1 MATAAILA
9 HLDSTIH
16 SLDQGLPHAKTGAV
30 RSINSWVETL
40 SGAGVPALGTL
51 ADELKHLEELLA
63 SDKATTA
70 QLKKALTSIG
80 KHTTAAAASAEGASV
95 DKIKQIGHLLTEAAA
110 SLH

>member
-16 SLDQGLPHAKTGAV
+16 SLDQGLTHAKTGAV

-63 SDKATTA
+63 SDKATGP
-70 QLKKALTSIG
+70 QLKKALTSLG
-80 KHTTAAAASAEGASV
+80 KHTTAAAASAEGASA
-95 DKIKQIGHLLTEAAA
+95 DKIKQIGKLLADAAG
-110 SLH
+110 SIS

>member
-16 SLDQGLPHAKTGAV
+16 SLDQGLAHAKTGAV

-51 ADELKHLEELLA
+51 ADELKHLEDLLA
-63 SDKATTA
+63 SDKATVP

-80 KHTTAAAASAEGASV
+80 KHTTAAAASAEGASI
-95 DKIKQIGHLLTEAAA
+95 DKIKQIGQLLTEAAA

>member
-16 SLDQGLPHAKTGAV
+16 SLDQGLTHAKTGAV

-40 SGAGVPALGTL
+40 SGAGEPALSTL

-63 SDKATTA
+63 SDKATGP
-70 QLKKALTSIG
+70 QLKKALTSLG
-80 KHTTAAAASAEGASV
+80 KHTTAAAASAEGASA
-95 DKIKQIGHLLTEAAA
+95 DKIKQIGKLLTDAAG
-110 SLH
+110 SIS